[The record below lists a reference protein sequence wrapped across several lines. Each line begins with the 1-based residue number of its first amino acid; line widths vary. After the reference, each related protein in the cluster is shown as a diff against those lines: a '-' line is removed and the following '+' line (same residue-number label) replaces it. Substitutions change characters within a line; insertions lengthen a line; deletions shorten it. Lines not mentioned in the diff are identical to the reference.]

1 MDAGLRSRITDDT
14 NRLARSFASARIC
27 LRSLASN
34 GEATQMPDSAVALDA
49 LEPLQ
54 VHANFPAKITLDDVL
69 AVLDGMNDL
78 RKLLLGQ
85 VLRANA
91 RINVG
96 TRQDVF
102 GIAGADTI
110 NVPQS
115 DIDAF
120 VGRNFYSDDASHVS
134 TGLMDYWIDG

>member
-1 MDAGLRSRITDDT
+1 MNAGLGGRIANNTDC
-14 NRLARSFASARIC
+14 LARPFASARIC
-27 LRSLASN
+27 LCALPPNWESS
-34 GEATQMPDSAVALDA
+34 QMTDAPIALDA
-49 LEPLQ
+49 LEALQ
-54 VHANFPAKITLDDVL
+54 VHADFPAKITLDDVL

-85 VLRANA
+85 ILRANA

-102 GIAGADTI
+102 GIAGADPI
-110 NVPQS
+110 NIAQS

-134 TGLMDYWIDG
+134 TGLMD